1 MNRRMRKHFKKI
13 LIEFSERHSGKS
25 YPISAGECPAPTRAD
40 FPLGTI
46 QGADYS
52 FNASIAFT
60 CRDGYERIG
69 LPTLTC
75 TKHGRWNG
83 FFPTCEGTV

>member
-1 MNRRMRKHFKKI
+1 MVLPRAIPLMDIVTLMETQLFLSI
-13 LIEFSERHSGKS
+13 L
-25 YPISAGECPAPTRAD
+25 AGECPAPTRAD

-52 FNASIAFT
+52 FKASIAFE
-60 CRDGYERIG
+60 CRDGYELIG
-69 LPTLTC
+69 MSTLTC

-83 FFPTCEGTV
+83 FFPVCEGTV